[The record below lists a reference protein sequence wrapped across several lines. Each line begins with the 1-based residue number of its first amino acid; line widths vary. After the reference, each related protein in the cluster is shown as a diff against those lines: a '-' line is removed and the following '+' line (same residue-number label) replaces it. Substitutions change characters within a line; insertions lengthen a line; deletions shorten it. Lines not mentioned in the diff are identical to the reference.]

1 MFSSPH
7 LGQKIRAPFTTTLDP
22 SATRLPSQKVQFQSE
37 TCDSAM
43 ETTAVPVPS
52 SPRISGEK
60 PELESVPPWFRADV
74 AGLRQLFLSIAES
87 LTHQSRLDVYPLTKH
102 WLCQWKVT
110 WQPFVMTQKKLSKY
124 CDPFWTDKAKIG
136 KKLRTWVQDRF
147 FRSMEDEDWPL
158 SFLRVLAILVQA
170 EEISFMYQSIFSSWS
185 R

>member
-60 PELESVPPWFRADV
+60 PELESVPPWFRLTWLAWDKTIFV
-74 AGLRQLFLSIAES
+74 NRGIFDTPVKTGCLSINKT
-87 LTHQSRLDVYPLTKH
+87 LTLSMKSDLATL
-102 WLCQWKVT
+102 
-110 WQPFVMTQKKLSKY
+110 VMTQKKLSKY